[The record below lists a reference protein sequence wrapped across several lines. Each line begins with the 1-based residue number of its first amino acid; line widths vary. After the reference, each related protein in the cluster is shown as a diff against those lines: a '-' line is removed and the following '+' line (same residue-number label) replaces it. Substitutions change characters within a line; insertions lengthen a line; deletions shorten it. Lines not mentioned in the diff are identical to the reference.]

1 MIVYLLSKKTASLDV
16 LRRTAEGLRLTAV
29 SCSSVNALLQSCARG
44 SGCVL
49 VCGAD
54 HSASE
59 IRDLIRKLRQHFHPH
74 AVLVAEKEPTA
85 FRAVEL
91 LRLPVLD
98 YFHTQI
104 EPLAFQL
111 VIQNARR
118 WSETEGMREV
128 FRVQLREKWERM
140 SDGLKDVLRL
150 LYDGKTNREIAETLS
165 LSLRTVESRRAKLLE
180 EFGLTTFAELIR
192 TAAFFLEQ
200 EILPPIFF
208 TESA

>member
-1 MIVYLLSKKTASLDV
+1 
-16 LRRTAEGLRLTAV
+16 
-29 SCSSVNALLQSCARG
+29 
-44 SGCVL
+44 
-49 VCGAD
+49 
-54 HSASE
+54 
-59 IRDLIRKLRQHFHPH
+59 
-74 AVLVAEKEPTA
+74 
-85 FRAVEL
+85 
-91 LRLPVLD
+91 LPVLD